1 MKELEQ
7 LLQSMEGQK
16 RTNQAQEN
24 VVGLNGSTTTPFA
37 EFFTFPQY
45 TTRGRTMAQEQ
56 KQWAVADIEVTMVDN
71 HANLK
76 VLSKKQPGQ
85 IMKIVVGLQ
94 SLKLSI
100 LHLNVSTL
108 DDMVLYS
115 VSVKVGRKLQITY
128 FFFFLIDEIFLF
140 FFCMDGLEQVE
151 DGCLLNTVD
160 EIAAAVN
167 QLLRTIQEVT
177 FS

>member
-16 RTNQAQEN
+16 RTNQGKEN
-24 VVGLNGSTTTPFA
+24 VVGLNGTSRTTTTTPFA
-37 EFFTFPQY
+37 EFFAFPQY
-45 TTRGRTMAQEQ
+45 TTRGTTMAQNNQEQ
-56 KQWAVADIEVTMVDN
+56 KQWAVADIEVTMVDS

-85 IMKIVVGLQ
+85 LMKIVVGLQ
-94 SLKLSI
+94 SLMLSI

-115 VSVKVGRKLQITY
+115 ISVKVHTNNFILFS
-128 FFFFLIDEIFLF
+128 FFFF
-140 FFCMDGLEQVE
+140 QV
-151 DGCLLNTVD
+151 
-160 EIAAAVN
+160 
-167 QLLRTIQEVT
+167 
-177 FS
+177 